1 MKMYVITKAKPFH
14 EEIYVGVAKS
24 RKDAE
29 KMLRQKWPYM
39 KPDGNNS
46 FSSQTKEGIMLL

>member
-1 MKMYVITKAKPFH
+1 MKVYVITKAKPFH
-14 EEIYVGVAKS
+14 EEIFVDVATS
-24 RKDAE
+24 RKQAE
-29 KMLRQKWPYM
+29 KILREKYPYM